1 MKCWRSISFT
11 VMLSGGLLLV
21 PATLAQDK
29 AQKQDKP
36 ADQLTPK
43 ERKQREKRLYKELA
57 SPYKKW
63 LEEEVGYI
71 ITDEERTA
79 FLRLMNNEE
88 REQFI
93 EQFWLTRDPTPD
105 TQENEFKEEHYRRI
119 AYANERFASGI
130 PGWKT
135 DRGRIYIIWGPADEI
150 ESHPSG
156 GSYDRPPEEGGGS
169 TSTYPF
175 EKWRYRYLE
184 GIGNDVILEFVD
196 PSGSG
201 EYRLTMD
208 PSEKDALL
216 HVPGAGLSQ
225 LEAMGMS
232 SKTDRFSR
240 TDGTNLPRAL
250 GGTPARMNEF
260 DRLEL
265 YAKIQKPP
273 PVKFKDL
280 EELVSS
286 RIVRNQVHFDYRFD
300 FLRVTSDTVLVPITV
315 QVPNR
320 QLTFQNREGVHSAV
334 LNLFGRIS
342 TLSGRIVQT
351 FEDVI
356 TRDFP
361 ESLLQASLQASSIYQ
376 KAVPLR
382 PGLYRL
388 DIVLKDVQSGNVGV
402 INTGLRVPRFEDDK
416 LEASTLIL
424 ADLIER
430 VPAKQVGLGQFVL
443 GSTKVRPKL
452 NQEFLPSE
460 KLGIFLQ
467 LYNLKVDD
475 KSHRANASV
484 EFRVRKDQQ
493 EVWKTAETSEQLR
506 QTGEQI
512 TIERLLPLNSLQP
525 GRYKLEIRATDQL
538 TNQTILRTA
547 DFTVKAAVAEKI
559 AEKKAPGR

>member
-1 MKCWRSISFT
+1 MRRWRSILLT
-11 VMLSGGLLLV
+11 GMLSGGLLLV

-130 PGWKT
+130 PGWRT

-156 GSYDRPPEEGGGS
+156 GTYNRPQEEGGGS

-184 GIGNDVILEFVD
+184 GIGNDIILEFVD
-196 PSGSG
+196 PTGSG
-201 EYRLTMD
+201 EYHLTMD
-208 PSEKDALL
+208 PSEKDALSRI
-216 HVPGAGLSQ
+216 PNAGLSD
-225 LEAMGMS
+225 LEAMGLA

-240 TDGTNLPRAL
+240 SDGTLLPKAM
-250 GGTPARMNEF
+250 GGTPVRMGEF
-260 DRLEL
+260 ERLEL
-265 YAKIQKPP
+265 YAKVQRP
-273 PVKFKDL
+273 PVRFKDL
-280 EELVSS
+280 EAVVSS
-286 RIVRNQVHFDYRFD
+286 RIVRNQIQFDYRFD
-300 FLRVTSDTVLVPITV
+300 FLRVTGDTVLVPITV
-315 QVPNR
+315 QIPNR

-334 LNLFGRIS
+334 MNLFGRIS
-342 TLSGRIVQT
+342 TLTGRVVQT

-356 TRDFP
+356 SRDFP
-361 ESLLQASLQASSIYQ
+361 ESLLQASLKGSSIYQ

-388 DIVLKDVQSGNVGV
+388 DIVIKDVQSGNVGV
-402 INTGLRVPRFEDDK
+402 VNTRLAVPRYADDK

-424 ADLIER
+424 ADQIER

-443 GSTKVRPKL
+443 GSSKVRPKL
-452 NQEFLPSE
+452 NQEFAASD

-467 LYNLKVDD
+467 VYNLKVDD
-475 KSHRANASV
+475 KSHKTSASI
-484 EFRVRKDQQ
+484 EYRVRRDQQ
-493 EVWKTAETSEQLR
+493 DVLKLTDSSEQLN
-506 QTGEQI
+506 QNGEQI
-512 TIERLLPLNSLQP
+512 TIERMLPLGGLSP
-525 GRYKLEIRATDQL
+525 GHYKLEVVATDQL
-538 TNQTILRTA
+538 TNQTISRSA
-547 DFTVKAAVAEKI
+547 EFTVKPAEEKTAA
-559 AEKKAPGR
+559 KKSPGR